1 MIKKHQITCVIRTHN
16 SDSKFVPIFVPQRA
30 PRNDATGIKQLN
42 SAPLKTIVYTHV
54 MLEINSHIF

>member
-16 SDSKFVPIFVPQRA
+16 SDSKCVPIFVPQRA

-42 SAPLKTIVYTHV
+42 SAPLKTIVYIHV
-54 MLEINSHIF
+54 M